1 MDQRYKASHIISF
14 AILYC
19 LTLSMVAFGQALPD
33 GKGKAEFQ
41 RICANCHTAAMA
53 TRVRNSSDGW
63 KSVVNDM
70 VGRGAQGSQEDL
82 DNVVLYL
89 STNFGSASG
98 ATTSAATRSATPS
111 APAQAP
117 PTTPLSSSEIDRAK
131 AVIDRNSCGTCHRV
145 GNDGGYLAPSLNG
158 IGTRR
163 KPDEIR
169 AAIVSPQPTV
179 QPENRELRL
188 TTREGKTIMGK
199 ILNQDGYSVQ
209 LVDASG
215 QLASYSKPGLREFT
229 IVDKNPMP
237 SFENK
242 ITGQDLDDLVHYLST
257 LTEPGK

>member
-1 MDQRYKASHIISF
+1 MDQRYKVRHIISF
-14 AILYC
+14 AIFSC
-19 LTLSMVAFGQALPD
+19 LTLSTFAFGQALPD

-89 STNFGSASG
+89 STNFGPGSG
-98 ATTSAATRSATPS
+98 VTTSAPAKSAAPSTPAPATP
-111 APAQAP
+111 AM
-117 PTTPLSSSEIDRAK
+117 TLSSSEVDRAK

-145 GNDGGYLAPSLNG
+145 GNEGGYLAPSLNG
-158 IGTRR
+158 VGTRR
-163 KPDEIR
+163 KPEEIR
-169 AAIVSPQPTV
+169 ASIVSPQPTV
-179 QPENRELRL
+179 RPENREVRL
-188 TTREGKTIMGK
+188 TTREGKTVLGK

-215 QLASYSKPGLREFT
+215 QLASYSKAGLREFT

-242 ITGQDLDDLVHYLST
+242 ITGQDLDDIVHYLST
-257 LTEPGK
+257 LTEPGQ